1 MKISGAIFDMDG
13 TLTDSMFIWEDLGKR
28 YLISCGVTPSENLRE
43 EIKKLTVFET
53 AEYFRERYGLKKTNE
68 EIYAGVDALLW
79 PMYRDEVSPKEGV
92 QLVLETLKEHG
103 IPMVVAT
110 ATDRHIVEMVLEKS
124 GLLGYFSEI
133 FTTGAVGAGK
143 EDPLIFKIALQS
155 LGTPKAETIVF
166 EDTLYAI
173 KTAKQAGFLIAG
185 VYDDS
190 QDSLQDEIKA
200 LSDFYITDYRK
211 DYLLF

>member
-143 EDPLIFKIALQS
+143 EDPLIFEMALQS